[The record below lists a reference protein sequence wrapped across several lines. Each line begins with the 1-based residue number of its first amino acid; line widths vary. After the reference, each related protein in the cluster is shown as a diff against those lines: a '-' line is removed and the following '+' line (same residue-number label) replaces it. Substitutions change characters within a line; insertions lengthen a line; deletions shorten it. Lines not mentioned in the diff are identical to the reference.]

1 MAKSK
6 KMPYSLAD
14 SLTILS
20 QLRQMAINEG
30 NLSMALKAEELKCK
44 ILLAQDNKE
53 DTDDNEDLTK
63 ILVDFINDKQNS
75 KNTADI
81 FTADTDKK
89 AL

>member
-20 QLRQMAINEG
+20 QLQQMAINEG
-30 NLSMALKAEELKCK
+30 NLSVALKAEELKCK

-63 ILVDFINDKQNS
+63 ILVDFINDKQNNDS
-75 KNTADI
+75 K
-81 FTADTDKK
+81 
-89 AL
+89 

>member
-20 QLRQMAINEG
+20 QLQQMAINEG

-44 ILLAQDNKE
+44 ILLAQEDKDN
-53 DTDDNEDLTK
+53 TDDNEDLTK
-63 ILVDFINDKQNS
+63 ILVDFINDKQNNDS
-75 KNTADI
+75 K
-81 FTADTDKK
+81 
-89 AL
+89 

>member
-20 QLRQMAINEG
+20 QLQQMAINEG

-44 ILLAQDNKE
+44 ILLAQDDKE
-53 DTDDNEDLTK
+53 NTDDNEDLTK
-63 ILVDFINDKQNS
+63 ILVDFINDKQNNDS
-75 KNTADI
+75 K
-81 FTADTDKK
+81 
-89 AL
+89 

>member
-20 QLRQMAINEG
+20 QLQQMAINEG

-63 ILVDFINDKQNS
+63 ILVDFINDKQNNDS
-75 KNTADI
+75 K
-81 FTADTDKK
+81 
-89 AL
+89 

>member
-20 QLRQMAINEG
+20 QLQQMAINEG

-44 ILLAQDNKE
+44 ILLAQEDKE
-53 DTDDNEDLTK
+53 NTDDNEDLTK
-63 ILVDFINDKQNS
+63 ILVDFINDKQNNDS
-75 KNTADI
+75 K
-81 FTADTDKK
+81 
-89 AL
+89 

>member
-14 SLTILS
+14 RLTIMS
-20 QLRQMAINEG
+20 QLQQMAINEG

-63 ILVDFINDKQNS
+63 ILVDFINDKQNNDS
-75 KNTADI
+75 K
-81 FTADTDKK
+81 
-89 AL
+89 

>member
-20 QLRQMAINEG
+20 QLQQMAINEG

-44 ILLAQDNKE
+44 ILLAQDNKK

-63 ILVDFINDKQNS
+63 ILVDFINDKQNNDS
-75 KNTADI
+75 K
-81 FTADTDKK
+81 
-89 AL
+89 